1 LRRYKFADFQIR
13 PALLAACALLLLS
26 ATSPATP
33 ASADGEI
40 LRIRLEQAARAKI
53 FGAESALV
61 AANLVRTEAFD
72 SIPDAMPDLLERLAQ
87 PIETATGGAALA
99 DKVLRWLGLDG
110 LHDKLDMWN
119 RSSNSQ
125 SDPPDPDKL
134 LADYLERTSAL
145 LAELPESALCC
156 DAAAILDDIR
166 TGGPTGEVLAMVGGA
181 GTGAAARRI
190 APAFIAG
197 ALSLA
202 GDVAGVRPKE
212 AGGGGALQ
220 TPWGR
225 TLIGSAGDDHHTVD
239 SDVILILD
247 PAGNDTY
254 DFAGPVVN
262 SQLTTVDIRGNDRYA
277 GSPLAIRSLT
287 ALIDFAGDDTYDG
300 TTGDQAAALGG
311 VALLADLSGNDR
323 YGAGIFAQA
332 AAAEGVAALI
342 DGAGD
347 DIFEI
352 GERGQAFGQVGGTAL
367 LWDLGGNDRYG
378 AGGPRDTIGRDAR
391 LSQAQ
396 GMGTGLRA
404 SHGGGIGVLR
414 DDSGNDTYKVEMFG
428 QGAGYFQGIGV
439 LSDGA
444 GDDRYEGVRYVQGAG
459 VHGAIGLLADN
470 AGNDSYLAA
479 HGVGQGMGLD
489 MALGSLEDDSG
500 DDSYE
505 AGSLAQGAGTANGMG
520 FLLDGGGSDRFSLSA
535 NGWGQDHVARDLPG
549 PSFLIGADGS
559 DRFMRGG
566 DPVAVDLGRADGPA
580 GGPPYRRDP
589 PGDYVC
595 PQASRIVPPPEAS
608 ARLFQGDPISLIRRS
623 APMHGDGPEALA
635 AWDTLAGWLPDRLP
649 DLLRAVPDRDFATA
663 FSLLQAVRCHL
674 LAAGPEYRSVAWDGV
689 LKDLAARHPVSQPWL
704 HARLMAAARPPD
716 AEEQD
721 GRLRRGIERL
731 TSHPACSARS
741 AALELARRAVEP
753 GGSLPE
759 WLEKPVRDAFADS
772 CLRLPAEAL
781 RLLDRIGDPGLT
793 ARFADPIG
801 KLPGYLS
808 NPQIRAGIWPPPV

>member
-1 LRRYKFADFQIR
+1 M
-13 PALLAACALLLLS
+13 
-26 ATSPATP
+26 
-33 ASADGEI
+33 
-40 LRIRLEQAARAKI
+40 RIRLEQAAGAKT

-61 AANLVRTEAFD
+61 AANLLRTEAFD
-72 SIPDAMPDLLERLAQ
+72 PIPDAMPDLPELLEQ

-99 DKVLRWLGLDG
+99 DEVLRRLGLDG
-110 LHDKLDMWN
+110 LHDKLEMWN
-119 RSSNSQ
+119 RSSDSQ
-125 SDPPDPDKL
+125 SDPSDPDKL
-134 LADYLERTSAL
+134 WTDYLETTSAL
-145 LAELPESALCC
+145 LAELPESPPCC
-156 DAAAILDDIR
+156 DAVTILDDIR

-181 GTGAAARRI
+181 RTGAAARRF

-202 GDVAGVRPKE
+202 GQVAGARLEE
-212 AGGGGALQ
+212 AGDGRSLQ

-225 TLIGSAGDDHHTVD
+225 VLIGSAGDDHHSVD

-247 PAGNDTY
+247 PGGNDTY

-262 SQLTTVDIRGNDRYA
+262 RQMTIVDVQGNDRYA

-287 ALIDFAGDDTYDG
+287 ALIDLAGDDTYDG
-300 TTGDQAAALGG
+300 ATGAQAATLGG
-311 VALLADLSGNDR
+311 VALLADLSGNDK
-323 YGAGIFAQA
+323 YVAGIFAQA

-347 DIFEI
+347 DIFDI
-352 GERGQAFGQVGGTAL
+352 DERGQAFGQVGGTAL

-378 AGGPRDTIGRDAR
+378 AGGPRDTVGRDAR

-414 DDSGNDTYKVEMFG
+414 DDSGNDSYTVEMFG

-459 VHGAIGLLADN
+459 VHGAIGLLADS

-489 MALGSLEDDSG
+489 MALGSLEDDGG

-535 NGWGQDHVARDLPG
+535 NGWGQDHVARGLPG

-566 DPVAVDLGRADGPA
+566 DPVAVDLDRADGPA

-589 PGDYVC
+589 PGDYAC
-595 PQASRIVPPPEAS
+595 PQAPGTVPPPEAPAS
-608 ARLFQGDPISLIRRS
+608 PFQGDLTSLIRRS
-623 APMHGDGPEALA
+623 APMHGDSAEALA
-635 AWDTLAGWLPDRLP
+635 AWDAFAGWLPDRLP

-674 LAAGPEYRSVAWDGV
+674 LAAGPEYRSAAWDGV
-689 LKDLAARHPVSQPWL
+689 LRDLAARNPVSQPWL

-716 AEEQD
+716 AEKQD
-721 GRLRRGIERL
+721 GRLQQGIERL

-741 AALELARRAVEP
+741 AALELARGAVEP
-753 GGSLPE
+753 GSALPD
-759 WLEKPVRDAFADS
+759 WLEQPVSDALADP

-781 RLLDRIGDPGLT
+781 RLLDRVGDPVLT
-793 ARFADPIG
+793 ARFTDLIGRLPRFLSDPE
-801 KLPGYLS
+801 
-808 NPQIRAGIWPPPV
+808 IRAGIQPPS

>member
-1 LRRYKFADFQIR
+1 M
-13 PALLAACALLLLS
+13 LS
-26 ATSPATP
+26 TASPAAW
-33 ASADGEI
+33 ASAEGEI
-40 LRIRLEQAARAKI
+40 LRIRLEQAAGAKT
-53 FGAESALV
+53 FGAESPLV
-61 AANLVRTEAFD
+61 AANLLRTEAFD
-72 SIPDAMPDLLERLAQ
+72 SVPDVMPDLPGRLEH

-99 DKVLRWLGLDG
+99 DEVLRRLGLDG
-110 LHDKLDMWN
+110 LHDRLEMWN
-119 RSSNSQ
+119 RSSDSQ
-125 SDPPDPDKL
+125 SDPPDPEKL
-134 LADYLERTSAL
+134 LTDYVERTSAL
-145 LAELPESALCC
+145 LAELPESPPCC
-156 DAAAILDDIR
+156 DAAAILEDIR
-166 TGGPTGEVLAMVGGA
+166 TGGPAGEVLAMAGEA

-202 GDVAGVRPKE
+202 GKE
-212 AGGGGALQ
+212 AGARLEEAGEGRSLQ

-225 TLIGSAGDDHHTVD
+225 ILIGSAGDDHHSVD

-254 DFAGPVVN
+254 EFSGPVVN
-262 SQLTTVDIRGNDRYA
+262 SQLTIVDIQGNDRYA
-277 GSPLAIRSLT
+277 GSPLAIRSLM
-287 ALIDFAGDDTYDG
+287 ALVDLAGDDTYDG
-300 TTGDQAAALGG
+300 ATGAQAATLGG
-311 VALLADLSGNDR
+311 VALLVDLSGNDR
-323 YGAGIFAQA
+323 YVARIFAQA

-352 GERGQAFGQVGGTAL
+352 DERGQAFGQVGGTAL
-367 LWDLGGNDRYG
+367 LWDLGGNDRYS
-378 AGGPRDTIGRDAR
+378 AGGPHDTVGRDAR

-396 GMGTGLRA
+396 GMGAGLRA

-414 DDSGNDTYKVEMFG
+414 DNSGNDSYTVEMFG

-459 VHGAIGLLADN
+459 VHGAIGLLADG
-470 AGNDSYLAA
+470 AGNNSYLAA

-489 MALGSLEDDSG
+489 MALGSLEDDGG

-566 DPVAVDLGRADGPA
+566 DLVAVDLGRVDGPA

-589 PGDYVC
+589 PGDYAC

-608 ARLFQGDPISLIRRS
+608 ASLFEGDLTSLIQRS
-623 APMHGDGPEALA
+623 APMHGEGPEALA
-635 AWDTLAGWLPDRLP
+635 AWDALAGWLPDRLP

-674 LAAGPEYRSVAWDGV
+674 LAAGPEYRSAAWDGV

-704 HARLMAAARPPD
+704 HARLMAIARPPD
-716 AEEQD
+716 SEKQD

-741 AALELARRAVEP
+741 AALELARGAVEP

-759 WLEKPVRDAFADS
+759 WLEKPVRDALADP

-781 RLLDRIGDPGLT
+781 RLLDRIGDPVLT

-801 KLPGYLS
+801 RLPRYLS
-808 NPQIRAGIWPPPV
+808 DPEIRAGIWPPPG